1 MKILLK
7 TLPALLVIFSFTN
20 CANGKKLQET
30 PPAVVDQAYFTTWTG
45 GVRTAGSGYNLFIP
59 VKPNSDLQ
67 LDSVYFR
74 GRKVAIEKE
83 ASENG
88 LFVARFKNSSE
99 NEGRDIVMHADPRK
113 EYGNKPPV
121 ILEKIPFELQP
132 DEAVVL
138 YTKNGKSKYFKITGI
153 RKKESGDVKIKDPQN
168 IQH

>member
-1 MKILLK
+1 MKTLLK
-7 TLPALLVIFSFTN
+7 TLPALFVLFSFSN

-59 VKPNSDLQ
+59 VKPDAEIQ

-74 GRKVAIEKE
+74 GRKAAIEKE
-83 ASENG
+83 ASEEG
-88 LFVARFKNSSE
+88 LFVARFKNPSE
-99 NEGRDIVMHADPRK
+99 DEGRDIIMHKDPKK
-113 EYGNKPPV
+113 EYGNKPPI
-121 ILEKIPFELQP
+121 ILEKIPFELEP

-138 YTKNGKSKYFKITGI
+138 YSKNGKSKYFKITGI
-153 RKKESGDVKIKDPQN
+153 RKKESGEVKIKNPQN